1 MMDVVVCVRL
11 KGEGRRRKREVFKGK
26 GKLGFMAQEE
36 NYKNAYEVF
45 LFVWSF
51 FLIKHSIILIQFKL

>member
-45 LFVWSF
+45 LLVWSF
-51 FLIKHSIILIQFKL
+51 FLIGH